1 MMRDFAGYKKLE
13 FQTPESIQKTQETL
27 LREHLR
33 YCSKHSPYY
42 RKIFSR
48 RGQWWRGFTLER
60 LHELPFTDKAQLEK
74 YNDSFLA
81 VPQRKIVDIVLS
93 SGTTGQPT
101 RIAYTEADLR
111 RLAYNEEQSFR
122 SCGMTAQDRVL
133 LTCTMDRCFVA
144 GFAYF
149 SGVRAIGA
157 AAIRSG
163 LNSLESHFET
173 IRRLHPTV
181 IVGVPTFLKKLA
193 LYMRG
198 QGVGKTG
205 VRMLVCIGEPL
216 RGADMDFLPL
226 GKDLEKLWG
235 AKAYSTYS
243 SSEIISTFCEC
254 KSQQGG
260 HLHPELAAVE
270 IIDESGKPR
279 EAGSV
284 GELVVT
290 PLMIEGM
297 PLIRF
302 KTGDISF
309 LIPERCRCGRKSL
322 RLGPILGRKKQM
334 MKIRGTTV
342 YPQAIFSVLEEIG
355 RVAEY
360 CISVRQ
366 ESPLADAVTVHAAV
380 TDKSCSASYIQEQLQ
395 ARLRVRP
402 EVIVEEEEMLRSR
415 VYTQKSRKPV
425 RFFDY
430 RR

>member
-1 MMRDFAGYKKLE
+1 MRDFSIYRKLE
-13 FQTPESIQKTQETL
+13 FQTPDSIRETQETI

-33 YCSKHSPYY
+33 YCSRNSPYY
-42 RKIFSR
+42 KKIFSG
-48 RGQWWRGFTLER
+48 RGQWWRGFTLEN
-60 LHELPFTDKAQLEK
+60 LPELPFTDKSRLEK
-74 YNDSFLA
+74 YNDAFLA
-81 VPQRKIVDIVLS
+81 VPPRKIVDIVLS

-101 RIAYTEADLR
+101 RIAYTESDLR
-111 RLAYNEEQSFR
+111 RLAYNEEQSFH
-122 SCGMTAQDRVL
+122 SCGMTAEDRVL
-133 LTCTMDRCFVA
+133 LTCTLDRCFVA

-149 SGVRAIGA
+149 SGVRAVGA

-163 LNSLESHFET
+163 LNSLESHGET

-181 IVGVPTFLKKLA
+181 IVGVPTFLRKLG
-193 LYMRG
+193 LYLRG
-198 QGVGKTG
+198 QGVKNTG

-216 RGADMDFLPL
+216 RGADMRFLAL
-226 GKDLEKLWG
+226 GRDLERVWG

-243 SSEIISTFCEC
+243 SSEIISSFCEC
-254 KSQQGG
+254 TSQQGG

-270 IIDESGKPR
+270 IIDEAGNPR
-279 EAGSV
+279 ETGFV

-309 LIPERCRCGRKSL
+309 LIPERCRCGRRSL
-322 RLGPILGRKKQM
+322 RLGPIMGRKQQM

-342 YPQAIFSVLEEIG
+342 YPQAVFSVLEEIG

-366 ESPLADAVTVHAAV
+366 ESPLSDAVTVHAAV
-380 TDKSCSASYIQEQLQ
+380 TDRSCSAAYIKEQLQ

-402 EVIVEEEEMLRSR
+402 EVIVEEEEILRGR
-415 VYTQKSRKPV
+415 VYNGKSRKPV

>member
-1 MMRDFAGYKKLE
+1 MMRDFSIYKKIE
-13 FQTPESIQKTQETL
+13 FQAPDSIRKTQEAL
-27 LREHLR
+27 FREHLR
-33 YCSKHSPYY
+33 YCSQNSPYY
-42 RKIFSR
+42 KKIFSR

-60 LHELPFTDKAQLEK
+60 LPELPFTDKSRLEK
-74 YNDSFLA
+74 YNDVFLA
-81 VPQRKIVDIVLS
+81 VPPRKIVDIVLS

-101 RIAYTEADLR
+101 RIAYTESDLR
-111 RLAYNEEQSFR
+111 RLAYNEEQSFH
-122 SCGMTAQDRVL
+122 SCGMTAEDRVL

-157 AAIRSG
+157 AAIRNG

-173 IRRLHPTV
+173 IRRLHPTA
-181 IVGVPTFLKKLA
+181 IVGVPTFLKKLGQY
-193 LYMRG
+193 LRG
-198 QGVGKTG
+198 QGVKKTG

-226 GKDLEKLWG
+226 GRELERLWG
-235 AKAYSTYS
+235 AKVYSTYS
-243 SSEIISTFCEC
+243 SSEIISSFCEC
-254 KSQQGG
+254 TSQKGG
-260 HLHPELAAVE
+260 HLHPELAVVE

-279 EAGSV
+279 EAGFT

-309 LIPERCRCGRKSL
+309 LIPERCRCGRKSV
-322 RLGPILGRKKQM
+322 RLGPILGRKQQM

-342 YPQAIFSVLEEIG
+342 YPQAIFSVLEETG

-366 ESPLADAVTVHAAV
+366 ESILSDAVTVHAAV
-380 TDKSCSASYIQEQLQ
+380 TDKDCSAAYIQEQLQ

-402 EVIVEEEEMLRSR
+402 DVIVEEEEMLRSR
-415 VYTQKSRKPV
+415 VYPQKSRKPV